1 MLNLNRR
8 NYHNDLLHCSTHPWR
23 MLPSG
28 RLSYNLFFADRL
40 ESNQR
45 HMDYKSKDSV
55 ITAADYVLPSE
66 TIARWLLHDATVIT
80 ASLLTMMLF
89 RIVSGLWDEVT
100 PHYVNWV
107 VVLQGNHRKDLYR
120 HPQKGHEHSIRPAR
134 YGTKHISPT
143 ALAWVTGA
151 GFEPANSG
159 LWAQNDTTSPPRAK
173 NRSNNR
179 TTDRSLANIAS
190 D

>member
-1 MLNLNRR
+1 
-8 NYHNDLLHCSTHPWR
+8 

-28 RLSYNLFFADRL
+28 RLSYDLFFADRL

-80 ASLLTMMLF
+80 ASLLIMMLF

-100 PHYVNWV
+100 PRYVNWV
-107 VVLQGNHRKDLYR
+107 IYYMHGNIRKDLNR
-120 HPQKGHEHSIRPAR
+120 HPEGHNSIAYQLLWNEGFLS
-134 YGTKHISPT
+134 YGTCSF
-143 ALAWVTGA
+143 VTGA

-159 LWAQNDTTSPPRAK
+159 LWAQNDTTSPPHAK

-179 TTDRSLANIAS
+179 TTDRSFAKYCFGLVARSNS
-190 D
+190 LPRHPVDWR

>member
-1 MLNLNRR
+1 
-8 NYHNDLLHCSTHPWR
+8 

-28 RLSYNLFFADRL
+28 RLSYDLSFADRL

-55 ITAADYVLPSE
+55 ITAADHVLPSE
-66 TIARWLLHDATVIT
+66 TIARWLLHEATVIT
-80 ASLLTMMLF
+80 ASLFTMMLF

-107 VVLQGNHRKDLYR
+107 VVLQGYHRKDLNR
-120 HPQKGHEHSIRPAR
+120 HPQKEHEHSIRLAR

-179 TTDRSLANIAS
+179 TTDRSLAKYCFGLVERSNS
-190 D
+190 LPRHPVDWR

>member
-1 MLNLNRR
+1 MC
-8 NYHNDLLHCSTHPWR
+8 YPVKQSQGDFC
-23 MLPSG
+23 MM
-28 RLSYNLFFADRL
+28 
-40 ESNQR
+40 QR
-45 HMDYKSKDSV
+45 WSRHHY
-55 ITAADYVLPSE
+55 I
-66 TIARWLLHDATVIT
+66 
-80 ASLLTMMLF
+80 MMLF

-107 VVLQGNHRKDLYR
+107 VVLQGNHRKDLNL

-159 LWAQNDTTSPPRAK
+159 LWAQNDTASPPRAK

-179 TTDRSLANIAS
+179 TTDRSFAKYCFGLEVRSNS
-190 D
+190 LPRHPVDWR

>member
-1 MLNLNRR
+1 MLWPILDRCFLLEDWATICFLQIGWSRTNDTWITNRR
-8 NYHNDLLHCSTHPWR
+8 IPLLRQPTMCYPVKQSQGDFC
-23 MLPSG
+23 MM
-28 RLSYNLFFADRL
+28 
-40 ESNQR
+40 Q
-45 HMDYKSKDSV
+45 
-55 ITAADYVLPSE
+55 
-66 TIARWLLHDATVIT
+66 RWLRHHYI
-80 ASLLTMMLF
+80 MMLF

-100 PHYVNWV
+100 PRYVNWV
-107 VVLQGNHRKDLYR
+107 IYYMHGNIRKDLNR
-120 HPQKGHEHSIRPAR
+120 HPEGHNSIAYQLLWNEGFLS
-134 YGTKHISPT
+134 YGTCSF
-143 ALAWVTGA
+143 VTGA

>member
-1 MLNLNRR
+1 
-8 NYHNDLLHCSTHPWR
+8 

-28 RLSYNLFFADRL
+28 RLSYDLSFADRL

-100 PHYVNWV
+100 PRYVNWV
-107 VVLQGNHRKDLYR
+107 VVLQGNHRKDLNR
-120 HPQKGHEHSIRPAR
+120 HPQKGARAQHPASSLWNEAHLS
-134 YGTKHISPT
+134 YGTCLSYGGRIRTCELWVMSPKWYRFT
-143 ALAWVTGA
+143 TPWYKQ
-151 GFEPANSG
+151 EQRSSSDSG
-159 LWAQNDTTSPPRAK
+159 DAFPDYNTLGVF
-173 NRSNNR
+173 
-179 TTDRSLANIAS
+179 
-190 D
+190 

>member
-1 MLNLNRR
+1 
-8 NYHNDLLHCSTHPWR
+8 

-107 VVLQGNHRKDLYR
+107 VVLQGNHRKDLNR
-120 HPQKGHEHSIRPAR
+120 HPPR
-134 YGTKHISPT
+134 GTST
-143 ALAWVTGA
+143 ASGQLVMERSTSLLRHLLELRGQDSNLRTLGYEPRMIPLHHPVLKTGA
-151 GFEPANSG
+151 TIGQLTEASQILLRISG
-159 LWAQNDTTSPPRAK
+159 AK
-173 NRSNNR
+173 
-179 TTDRSLANIAS
+179 
-190 D
+190 

>member
-1 MLNLNRR
+1 
-8 NYHNDLLHCSTHPWR
+8 

-28 RLSYNLFFADRL
+28 RLSYNLRFSRLVGLEPTTPGLQIEGIRYYGNRPCATQWNNRKVTFAWCNGD
-40 ESNQR
+40 
-45 HMDYKSKDSV
+45 HG
-55 ITAADYVLPSE
+55 I
-66 TIARWLLHDATVIT
+66 III
-80 ASLLTMMLF
+80 MMLF

-107 VVLQGNHRKDLYR
+107 VVLQGNHRKDLNR
-120 HPQKGHEHSIRPAR
+120 HPQKGHEHSIRLAR

-179 TTDRSLANIAS
+179 TTDRSLAKYCFGLVERSNS
-190 D
+190 LPRHPVDWR